1 MVGWV
6 GKHKNSTYRR
16 VDLYNHTFHPD
27 LYNKIGLL
35 LHETGEMMENQSD
48 QIIVYSTTW
57 CSDCKRAKKFFGE
70 QRIPYINIDVE
81 ENPEFMEVVEKINEG
96 KRSVPTIVFQDGSVL
111 VEPSNAQLAEKL
123 GLQTEAKRSFYDVII
138 IGGGPTGLTAAIYL
152 AREGFETLVIE
163 RGALGGQ
170 AGMTQSMENFPGFD
184 QGIPGSEF
192 SDRMGRQARRFG
204 VEILQAADVSQVERE
219 ESGYM
224 CVNTRN
230 KRSYGSKVVL
240 IATGA
245 HYRRLGV
252 PGEDKLVGMSVH
264 FCATC
269 DGAFYFGKDLLVVG
283 GGNSGFEEG
292 LYLTKFAKRV
302 DIVEFLPELNASK
315 IVQEKVASM
324 PNMRVTV
331 NHEVVELKANDRKRL
346 KSVVVKDKSTGEL
359 KEWVYDGVFVFI
371 GLDPNSELMKGKVDL
386 DSRGFIITD
395 KTLQTKIKGVFAAGD
410 VRSGSTKQ
418 AAAAAG
424 EGATAA
430 LMIRDY
436 LKEVG

>member
-1 MVGWV
+1 
-6 GKHKNSTYRR
+6 
-16 VDLYNHTFHPD
+16 
-27 LYNKIGLL
+27 
-35 LHETGEMMENQSD
+35 MEVSLVSHDPN
-48 QIIVYSTTW
+48 IVIYSTTW

-70 QRIPYINIDVE
+70 QRIPYTNIDIE
-81 ENPEFMEVVEKINEG
+81 ENPEYIEIVEKINEG
-96 KRSVPTIVFQDGSVL
+96 KRSVPTIVFPDGTIL
-111 VEPSNAQLAEKL
+111 VEPSNAELAEKM

-152 AREGFETLVIE
+152 AREGFDTLVIE

-184 QGIPGSEF
+184 QGISGSEF
-192 SDRMGRQARRFG
+192 ADRLGNQARRFG
-204 VEILQAADVSQVERE
+204 VEILQATDVKQIEKE
-219 ESGYM
+219 ESGYI
-224 CVNTRN
+224 CVTTRN
-230 KRSYGSKVVL
+230 KKSYGSKALL

-252 PGEDKLVGMSVH
+252 PGEDTLVGSSVH

-269 DGAFYFGKDLLVVG
+269 DGAFYFGKDILVVG

-292 LYLTKFAKRV
+292 LFLTKFANRV
-302 DIVEFLPELNASK
+302 DIVEFMPEVRASK

-324 PNMRVTV
+324 PNMKVTL
-331 NHEVVELKANDRKRL
+331 NHEVLELRIDERKRL
-346 KSVVVKDKSTGEL
+346 KEIIVKDRSTGEI
-359 KEWVYDGVFVFI
+359 KEWDYDGIFIFI
-371 GLDPNSELMKGKVDL
+371 GLDPNSEIFRNKVDL
-386 DSRGFIITD
+386 DPQGFIVTD
-395 KTLQTKIKGVFAAGD
+395 KALNTNIEGVFAAGD

-430 LMIRDY
+430 LMIKEY
-436 LKEVG
+436 LRKFG

>member
-1 MVGWV
+1 M
-6 GKHKNSTYRR
+6 
-16 VDLYNHTFHPD
+16 
-27 LYNKIGLL
+27 
-35 LHETGEMMENQSD
+35 ETSAD
-48 QIIVYSTTW
+48 KIIVYSTTW

-70 QRIPYINIDVE
+70 QRIPYINIDIE
-81 ENPEFMEVVEKINEG
+81 ENPEYVQVVEKINDG
-96 KRSVPTIVFQDGSVL
+96 KRSVPTIVFPDGSVL
-111 VEPSNAQLAEKL
+111 VEPTNVELAEKL

-192 SDRMGRQARRFG
+192 ADRLGRQARRFG
-204 VEILQAADVSQVERE
+204 VEILQAAEVKQVERE

-224 CVNTRN
+224 CVTTRN
-230 KRSYGSKVVL
+230 KRNYGSKTVL

-252 PGEDKLVGMSVH
+252 PGEDNLVGSSVH

-269 DGAFYFGKDLLVVG
+269 DGAFYLGKNLLVVG

-292 LYLTKFAKRV
+292 LFLTKFAKKV
-302 DIVEFLPELNASK
+302 DIVEFFPKVNASK
-315 IVQEKVASM
+315 ILQEKVASM
-324 PNMRVTV
+324 PNMKVTL
-331 NHEVVELKANDRKRL
+331 NHEVIELKMNERKRL
-346 KSVVVKDKSTGEL
+346 QSVIVKDRGTGEV
-359 KEWVYDGVFVFI
+359 KEWIYDGMFIFI
-371 GLDPNSELMKGKVDL
+371 GLDPNSELMKDKVDL

-395 KTLQTKIKGVFAAGD
+395 KTLQTRIKGVFAAGD